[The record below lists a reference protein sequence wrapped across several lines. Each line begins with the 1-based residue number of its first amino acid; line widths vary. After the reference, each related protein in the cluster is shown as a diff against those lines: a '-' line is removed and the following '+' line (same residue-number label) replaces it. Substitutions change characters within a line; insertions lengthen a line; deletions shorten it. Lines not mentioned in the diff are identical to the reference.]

1 MPILDMRKLT
11 ATTRTLHACSTLS
24 TAITLRV
31 IGLTHSTSH
40 PGKKLTVSR
49 KYSSIRQSYSAEGIR
64 QLVTGQMSHENSKK
78 LSLL

>member
-1 MPILDMRKLT
+1 MEVVPYSVLLDT
-11 ATTRTLHACSTLS
+11 STCSTPS

-49 KYSSIRQSYSAEGIR
+49 KYSFSAEGIR